1 MSAGV
6 GIPSLSL
13 PGVRD
18 TRKYFIGAER
28 FAGVDGPAGWQPEK
42 TFTTA
47 NNMMIRA
54 LVQLDDVWPKADLKF
69 RVVWSTDSTTTT
81 DGVTWRVRI
90 AKAVVDTTALDGI
103 TLTALDTTITED
115 FAIGTAN
122 VPLKTAA
129 GLKIGGIL
137 ADPTDFL
144 FVAVDCNAVTGLSLD
159 EFTGARVT
167 FLGLE
172 IEYVRGNL

>member
-1 MSAGV
+1 MSQGV

-18 TRKYFIGAER
+18 TRRYFVGAER
-28 FAGVDGPAGWQPEK
+28 FAGVDGPSGWQPDL

-47 NNMMIRA
+47 NNLHVRA
-54 LVQLDDVWPKADLKF
+54 LVQLDDIWPGGDLKF
-69 RVVWSTDSTTTT
+69 RVVWTTSSTTTT
-81 DGVTWRVRI
+81 QTATWRVRI

-103 TLTALDTTITED
+103 TLTAMDT
-115 FAIGTAN
+115 AIAADAAVGTAN

-137 ADPTDFL
+137 ADPTAFL
-144 FVAVDCNAVTGLSLD
+144 VVAVDLNAVSGLSLD
-159 EFTGARVT
+159 ALTGDRVT
-167 FLGLE
+167 FLGVE
-172 IEYVRGNL
+172 IEFVRGAL